1 MPRALRLTITSAAIA
16 LLAIGCGKESSDQG
30 AIRTGEVPDEVV
42 TDFVTSETDSGRV
55 AWTVTA
61 PIANRFNS
69 RMLFVMDTPT
79 IRFFDDFGNL
89 QTTLTADFGEYYSES
104 RDMLAY
110 GNVVVVSIDGDVL
123 ETDSLRYV
131 TAVDKILSDS
141 KVKLT
146 RGNDII
152 TGIGLECDHTL
163 NSVDIKKNVKAIIV
177 EDEGN
182 EDHSSVVPSGSARGS
197 LNG

>member
-1 MPRALRLTITSAAIA
+1 MPRALKLTITSAAIV

-55 AWTVTA
+55 AWTLTA
-61 PIANRFNS
+61 PNANRFNS
-69 RMLFVMDTPT
+69 RMMLLMDTPT

-89 QTTLTADFGEYYSES
+89 QTTLTAEFGEFYQES

-152 TGIGLECDHTL
+152 TGIGLECDHKL
-163 NSVDIKKNVKAIIV
+163 NSVDIKKDVKAIIV
-177 EDEGN
+177 EDGGN

>member
-1 MPRALRLTITSAAIA
+1 
-16 LLAIGCGKESSDQG
+16 
-30 AIRTGEVPDEVV
+30 VPDEVV

-55 AWTVTA
+55 AWTLTA
-61 PIANRFNS
+61 PNANRFNS
-69 RMLFVMDTPT
+69 RMMLLMETPT

-89 QTTLTADFGEYYSES
+89 QTTLTAEFGEFYQES

-152 TGIGLECDHTL
+152 TGIGLECDHKL
-163 NSVDIKKNVKAIIV
+163 NSVDIKKDVKAIIV
-177 EDEGN
+177 EDGGN